1 MKLFDV
7 KFTVFLHRFPLTLFF
22 IVVSRLAYSCCS
34 YVRIRTNSAFW
45 IPTHCPNTNLNLR
58 IKTEPVTDG
67 ADPTRYMSG
76 NGLNT
81 AKIIYFSI
89 YVCIP
94 LHPLR
99 PWQVFMRGINLQY
112 FWYSIKFTNNSSQNW
127 LFKTKKIDW
136 CITNSI

>member
-1 MKLFDV
+1 MVFQLTIQIIFYYIVVTCIDESLKLFDV

-45 IPTHCPNTNLNLR
+45 MPTHCPNTNLNLR

-94 LHPLR
+94 FLTDLKDK
-99 PWQVFMRGINLQY
+99 
-112 FWYSIKFTNNSSQNW
+112 KF
-127 LFKTKKIDW
+127 F
-136 CITNSI
+136 